1 MRDGKVVAKLTFV
14 RLRCVVT
21 DVPNFLC
28 SDMDGL
34 RRGGAVILKGW
45 GEQMLEDNCLT
56 KKAWAI
62 KH

>member
-14 RLRCVVT
+14 RLRCVVP

-34 RRGGAVILKGW
+34 RRGGTVIFKGW

-56 KKAWAI
+56 KKAWAN
-62 KH
+62 KP